1 MVSSPLSGN
10 TFILKAYA
18 DISVSLL
25 CENFVPMV
33 SFWLFIPRLLGL
45 EVWRIE
51 GSRWLTIHFPP
62 ETPGGFCSPTASL
75 DEEESGECLCMR
87 DAWGIHFQPWLHIRI
102 NKKVLKTGGAKDSD
116 LMGLGYSLGIGSFKI
131 SPSDSKVCP
140 SPRIVA

>member
-1 MVSSPLSGN
+1 
-10 TFILKAYA
+10 
-18 DISVSLL
+18 
-25 CENFVPMV
+25 
-33 SFWLFIPRLLGL
+33 
-45 EVWRIE
+45 
-51 GSRWLTIHFPP
+51 
-62 ETPGGFCSPTASL
+62 
-75 DEEESGECLCMR
+75 MR